1 VLNTSSPKTAFDA
14 PKPRPERT
22 APSDKISFACLFANW
37 DFFIEIVTL
46 RVWILVM
53 I

>member
-1 VLNTSSPKTAFDA
+1 MVLEA
-14 PKPRPERT
+14 PKPLPVRIV
-22 APSDKISFACLFANW
+22 PSDKISCAFLFANW

-46 RVWILVM
+46 RVWISEM

>member
-1 VLNTSSPKTAFDA
+1 VLKTSSPKTFFEA
-14 PKPRPERT
+14 PKPLPERIV
-22 APSDKISFACLFANW
+22 PSDKISFAYLFANW

-46 RVWILVM
+46 RDWIFEM

>member
-1 VLNTSSPKTAFDA
+1 VLNTSSPNTAFDA
-14 PKPRPERT
+14 PKPLPERT
-22 APSDKISFACLFANW
+22 VPLDKISFAFLFANW

-46 RVWILVM
+46 RVWILLM